1 MKNVFKGSVSSSPVE
16 DDELNN
22 SGSSGHNS
30 PFNSELT

>member
-1 MKNVFKGSVSSSPVE
+1 MKNVFAGSSSSPVE

-30 PFNSELT
+30 PLNSNLTI